1 MIHAEGDCPSARC
14 RRYISMDK
22 TVKALVLREVKYKE
36 ADRILTVLTEDGKLT
51 MKAPGALR
59 KNSKCGAATQQLT
72 FSELTL
78 YTRVG
83 HWQVREGIVLE
94 PFDGL
99 RKDLE
104 KLSLAVYLAQVL
116 EAVSDEDAASPELLQ
131 LGLNSLFALSSGLA
145 EDWLIKAVFELRL
158 ACLTGYTPEVMGC
171 LHCGE
176 TEGELY
182 FDGENGGI
190 VCARHRE
197 YGVRKISPACLAAV
211 RHVVTAH
218 AKKIFS
224 FRLTGDAC
232 REFADLCEKYLL
244 SRLERSFST
253 LDYYKSI
260 RIETL

>member
-1 MIHAEGDCPSARC
+1 
-14 RRYISMDK
+14 MDK

-72 FSELTL
+72 FSDLTL

-83 HWQVREGIVLE
+83 HWQVREGTVIE
-94 PFDGL
+94 GFEGL

-104 KLSLAVYLAQVL
+104 KLSLAAYLAQVL

-131 LGLNSLFALSSGLA
+131 LGLNSLFALSNNLA
-145 EDWLIKAVFELRL
+145 EDWLVKAVFELRL
-158 ACLTGYTPEVMGC
+158 ACLTGYTPELMGC
-171 LHCGE
+171 LQCGE
-176 TEGELY
+176 TEGAVY
-182 FDGENGGI
+182 FDRVNGGV
-190 VCARHRE
+190 VCQRHRE
-197 YGVRKISPACLAAV
+197 YGLKKISPACLEAM
-211 RHVVTAH
+211 RHVVSVP
-218 AKKIFS
+218 AKRIFS

-232 REFADLCEKYLL
+232 KEFADICEKYLL
-244 SRLERSFST
+244 TQLDRNFST

-260 RIETL
+260 RIVSL

>member
-1 MIHAEGDCPSARC
+1 
-14 RRYISMDK
+14 MDK

-59 KNSKCGAATQQLT
+59 KNSKCAAATQQLT

-83 HWQVREGIVLE
+83 HWQVREGTVLE
-94 PFDGL
+94 GFEGL

-104 KLSLAVYLAQVL
+104 KLSLGVYLAQVL

-131 LGLNSLFALSSGLA
+131 LGLNSLFALSSSLA

-158 ACLTGYTPEVMGC
+158 ACLTGYTPELQGC
-171 LHCGE
+171 LVCGGD
-176 TEGELY
+176 EGQLF
-182 FDGENGGI
+182 FDREKGGI
-190 VCARHRE
+190 VCGKHRE
-197 YGVRKISPACLAAV
+197 FGAKPISSACLAAMH
-211 RHVVTAH
+211 HVVTAP

-224 FRLTGDAC
+224 FSLTGEAAG
-232 REFADLCEKYLL
+232 EFAELCEKYLL
-244 SRLERSFST
+244 TQLDRNFSS

-260 RIETL
+260 RIVSL

>member
-1 MIHAEGDCPSARC
+1 
-14 RRYISMDK
+14 MDK

-59 KNSKCGAATQQLT
+59 KNSKFGAATQQLT
-72 FSELTL
+72 FSDLTL
-78 YTRVG
+78 YSRVG
-83 HWQVREGIVLE
+83 HWQVREGSVIE
-94 PFDGL
+94 GFEGL

-131 LGLNSLFALSSGLA
+131 LGLNSLFALSGALA

-158 ACLTGYTPEVMGC
+158 ACLTGYAPELQGC
-171 LHCGE
+171 LLCGE
-176 TEGELY
+176 TEGPLY
-182 FDGENGGI
+182 FDCEKGGL
-190 VCARHRE
+190 VCGKHRE
-197 YGVRKISPACLAAV
+197 YGVKAISPACLAAM
-211 RHVVTAH
+211 RHVVFAP

-224 FRLTGDAC
+224 FSLTGEAAG
-232 REFADLCEKYLL
+232 EFAELCERYLL
-244 SRLERSFST
+244 TQLERNFSS

-260 RIETL
+260 RIVL